1 MLSGVNSRL
10 PYDHALQVLSE
21 DECLFLLCCR
31 DLGRIVFNTRDRLQV
46 FPVNYAME
54 GRIVVFR
61 TGPGTKLDS
70 VPKSDVAFEV
80 DNWDPELGIG
90 WSVVVRGRA
99 EEVSQHPGRT
109 AEHIRRASVQPVA
122 PGDHGHWLAIMPEE
136 ISGRRFH
143 VRQPRHTRL

>member
-1 MLSGVNSRL
+1 MLFGVNSRL

-21 DECLFLLCCR
+21 DECLFLLCSR
-31 DLGRIVFNTRDRLQV
+31 DLGRIVFDARGRLQV

-61 TGPGTKLDS
+61 TAPGTKLDS
-70 VPKSDVAFEV
+70 VPNSQVAFEV

-122 PGDHGHWLAIMPEE
+122 PGEHSHWLAIMPEE

-143 VRQPRHTRL
+143 VRQPRHSRL